1 MTEQTKAVFS
11 DPKLLREKLGEYLD
25 TTNTAKIERYALAAE
40 KFFAAGGREGLK
52 SKATWSWA
60 AFFVHWAFFLYR
72 KVNNK
77 AALYFILISF
87 AGIFAF
93 IPMIFAGMYAKYHV
107 IKRFEVALDSGEA
120 MFKYMSGKAM
130 WVVWLIGILNV
141 IVIGFIAG
149 CIYFMGVGG
158 FLMAMSGEDTSMH
171 DSSYEIIKDD
181 SPNLVQNKAQNNNIS
196 QNSDTQAQ
204 KEQIIKDLYAK
215 YMINQEPNQP
225 LLALLS
231 KNTKMLWDKA
241 ENNDDGMIC
250 LEFDPVIDGQDWDA
264 KELEKTLK
272 ISSLPNG
279 NVLAQFANF
288 GEKKQVEYNFICDEK
303 CTIDDLFINSQ
314 DGRFALSETLKSCL
328 TETQNEANDPL
339 ENLLKQAD
347 EMDKKLNEYYK
358 QIMKGLEGEKK
369 DKFKNAQRAWIKFA
383 TAAEETRQSP
393 AHLLNARLSI
403 LEIQVNFLKA
413 VIDGKTPKVA
423 DNESV
428 KYYENEIAQFL
439 QNINDLADYQRQS
452 VSEANKAWSQYAK
465 LKKDAATMMGLDG
478 DEIYRGE
485 CKFWAEFLSYIN

>member
-1 MTEQTKAVFS
+1 MKTFLTILIVLAVAGYNIWVFFENKDIDEYNDALDNYNKALYEKSLPVAQRLCEEKDYASACNLLAIHYENGHAVAKNETKAFELYKKGCDGGDKES
-11 DPKLLREKLGEYLD
+11 ACYNLALNYLD
-25 TTNTAKIERYALAAE
+25 GIGVEQNINKAKEMLDELCSGILDKNKDACDMLAKLE
-40 KFFAAGGREGLK
+40 NKPQK
-52 SKATWSWA
+52 SKKQNAGAT
-60 AFFVHWAFFLYR
+60 
-72 KVNNK
+72 
-77 AALYFILISF
+77 
-87 AGIFAF
+87 
-93 IPMIFAGMYAKYHV
+93 
-107 IKRFEVALDSGEA
+107 
-120 MFKYMSGKAM
+120 
-130 WVVWLIGILNV
+130 
-141 IVIGFIAG
+141 
-149 CIYFMGVGG
+149 
-158 FLMAMSGEDTSMH
+158 
-171 DSSYEIIKDD
+171 
-181 SPNLVQNKAQNNNIS
+181 QNYNTS
-196 QNSDTQAQ
+196 QNLNTQAQ

-231 KNTKMLWDKA
+231 KDTKMLWNKA
-241 ENNDDGMIC
+241 ENTDDGMIC

-264 KELEKTLK
+264 KELKKSLK

-288 GEKKQVEYNFICDEK
+288 KEKKQVEYSFICDEK
-303 CTIDDLFINSQ
+303 CTIDDLFINNQ

-328 TETQNEANDPL
+328 TETQNQADDPL

>member
-1 MTEQTKAVFS
+1 MKTFLTILIVLAVV
-11 DPKLLREKLGEYLD
+11 GY
-25 TTNTAKIERYALAAE
+25 NI
-40 KFFAAGGREGLK
+40 
-52 SKATWSWA
+52 
-60 AFFVHWAFFLYR
+60 WAFFENKDIDEYNDALDNYNKGLYEKSLPVAQR
-72 KVNNK
+72 LCEEKDYASACNLLAIHYENGHAVAKNETKAFELYKKGCDGGDKESACYNLALNYLDGIGVEQNINK
-77 AALYFILISF
+77 AKE
-87 AGIFAF
+87 
-93 IPMIFAGMYAKYHV
+93 M
-107 IKRFEVALDSGEA
+107 LDELCS
-120 MFKYMSGKAM
+120 
-130 WVVWLIGILNV
+130 GILDKN
-141 IVIGFIAG
+141 
-149 CIYFMGVGG
+149 
-158 FLMAMSGEDTSMH
+158 
-171 DSSYEIIKDD
+171 KDACD
-181 SPNLVQNKAQNNNIS
+181 MLAKLENKPQESKKQNASATQNYNTS
-196 QNSDTQAQ
+196 QNLNTQAQ

-231 KNTKMLWDKA
+231 KDTKMLWNKA
-241 ENNDDGMIC
+241 ENTDDGMIC
-250 LEFDPVIDGQDWDA
+250 LEFDPVIDGRDWDA
-264 KELEKTLK
+264 KELKKSLK

-288 GEKKQVEYNFICDEK
+288 KEKKQVEFSFICDEK
-303 CTIDDLFINSQ
+303 CAIDDLFINSQ

>member
-1 MTEQTKAVFS
+1 MKTFLTILIVLAVAGYNIWVFFENKDIDEYNDALDNYNKGLYEKSLPVAQRLCEEKDYASACNLLAIHYENGHAVAKNETKAFELYKKGCDGGDKES
-11 DPKLLREKLGEYLD
+11 ACYNLALNYLD
-25 TTNTAKIERYALAAE
+25 GIGVEQNI
-40 KFFAAGGREGLK
+40 
-52 SKATWSWA
+52 
-60 AFFVHWAFFLYR
+60 
-72 KVNNK
+72 NK
-77 AALYFILISF
+77 AKE
-87 AGIFAF
+87 
-93 IPMIFAGMYAKYHV
+93 M
-107 IKRFEVALDSGEA
+107 LDELCS
-120 MFKYMSGKAM
+120 
-130 WVVWLIGILNV
+130 GILDKN
-141 IVIGFIAG
+141 
-149 CIYFMGVGG
+149 
-158 FLMAMSGEDTSMH
+158 
-171 DSSYEIIKDD
+171 KDACD
-181 SPNLVQNKAQNNNIS
+181 MLAKLENKPQESKKQNASATQNYNTS
-196 QNSDTQAQ
+196 QNLNTQAQ

-231 KNTKMLWDKA
+231 KDTKMLWNKA
-241 ENNDDGMIC
+241 KNTDDGMIC

-264 KELEKTLK
+264 KELKKSLK

-288 GEKKQVEYNFICDEK
+288 KEKKQVEFSFICDEK
-303 CTIDDLFINSQ
+303 CAIDDLFINSQ

>member
-1 MTEQTKAVFS
+1 MKTFLTILIVLAVAGYNIWVFFENKDIDEYNDALDNYNKGLYEKSLPVAQRLCEEKDFASACNLLAIHYENGHAVAKNETKAFELYKKGCDGGDKES
-11 DPKLLREKLGEYLD
+11 ACYNLALNYLD
-25 TTNTAKIERYALAAE
+25 GIGVEQNI
-40 KFFAAGGREGLK
+40 
-52 SKATWSWA
+52 
-60 AFFVHWAFFLYR
+60 
-72 KVNNK
+72 NK
-77 AALYFILISF
+77 AKE
-87 AGIFAF
+87 
-93 IPMIFAGMYAKYHV
+93 M
-107 IKRFEVALDSGEA
+107 LDELCS
-120 MFKYMSGKAM
+120 
-130 WVVWLIGILNV
+130 GILDKNKDACDMLAKLENKPQESKKQN
-141 IVIGFIAG
+141 AG
-149 CIYFMGVGG
+149 ATQNYNT
-158 FLMAMSGEDTSMH
+158 LQ
-171 DSSYEIIKDD
+171 
-181 SPNLVQNKAQNNNIS
+181 NLN
-196 QNSDTQAQ
+196 TQAQ

-215 YMINQEPNQP
+215 YMTNQEPNQP

-231 KNTKMLWDKA
+231 KDTKMLWDKA

-250 LEFDPVIDGQDWDA
+250 LEFDPVIDGQDWNA

-288 GEKKQVEYNFICDEK
+288 KEKKQVEYSFICDEK
-303 CTIDDLFINSQ
+303 CTIDDLFINNQ
-314 DGRFALSETLKSCL
+314 DGRFALRETLKSCL
-328 TETQNEANDPL
+328 AETQNEANDPL
-339 ENLLKQAD
+339 KNLLKQAD

-439 QNINDLADYQRQS
+439 QNINNLADYQRQS